1 MGTVVEIA
9 VHFICTYILCS
20 IFLSHYLAVTAF
32 SRVGAAIQ
40 DRGTIYLPIIAYFAL
55 FWSMWNKEAS
65 YSTRFDT
72 TDISSHLETLL
83 ACFALLGGSLSAYS
97 DFHSDGCTRIMGMGM
112 FVSFLHAL
120 LHARVWY
127 WFTAATSEEEDE
139 ETNSLNNNVK
149 RYAIFNTVM
158 NCLEMINWFV
168 GMFVLTNASSWRG
181 WIFLLG
187 IILNMRLP
195 RAFMPNDFHGG

>member
-1 MGTVVEIA
+1 MHILSY
-9 VHFICTYILCS
+9 VHFP
-20 IFLSHYLAVTAF
+20 FPNYLAVTAF

-40 DRGTIYLPIIAYFAL
+40 DRGTIDLPIIAYFAL

-127 WFTAATSEEEDE
+127 WFTTATSEEEDE
-139 ETNSLNNNVK
+139 ETTNSLNNNVK